1 MINWTTV
8 IKKLRDEADRD
19 MLRATDAVR
28 INRDTTTG
36 LVLNISAIIGN
47 RLANALESGLVAV
60 KAEELE
66 EKPGKSKKKPTVTKG
81 VNTGFVAD
89 RDFGASAIHT
99 ERKKKAQAE

>member
-47 RLANALESGLVAV
+47 RLANALESGLDV
-60 KAEELE
+60 KVEAPE
-66 EKPGKSKKKPTVTKG
+66 EKPVKAKKKATVTKG

-89 RDFGASAIHT
+89 RDFGATAIHT